1 MTLGTVY
8 KCQRINWPELK
19 KHEAFVKWFNEST
32 VALSGC
38 ATWHR
43 PHHDGGL
50 NTPRKLG
57 EYSDLFTWVER
68 CEGSESD
75 MPEDVWKQLIEA
87 VGEDFVGVV
96 WIDFLGE

>member
-1 MTLGTVY
+1 MTLGNTY
-8 KCQRINWPELK
+8 KCQRISWPELR
-19 KHEAFVKWFNEST
+19 KHKAFVKWMNKAT
-32 VALSGC
+32 KRKRGGC

-43 PHHDGGL
+43 GGEL
-50 NTPRKLG
+50 DD
-57 EYSDLFTWVER
+57 YSDLFTWVER

-75 MPEDVWKQLIEA
+75 MPDDVWKQLIEA